1 MHPSPPDLPSPHDEY
16 RQHLIPLALIC
27 VLPLFPPETRGE
39 SMAGSALLILLL
51 CLLSWSGRLS
61 AARALP
67 LALGLL
73 LYFPALLLALAPGA
87 VVEPVSVLLLGAA
100 VGIFSAEVDP
110 GRRRNAAL
118 PVALALAASIVALH
132 GLIQSLWGLDALAA
146 RIEAGELMADRQI
159 VLERVRGGRAFS
171 AFATPASLGGFLVVA
186 IPVTVGAA
194 VGRSGRLR
202 WGLLA
207 LGLLQIAGLLA
218 SASATAAAALVAAVV
233 LWALARRG
241 VRRQVF
247 ASLAV
252 GVAILGGVILIRGEQ
267 VTDMTAPGS
276 PWRLRAGNFRIAVEM
291 IADHPLVGVGPGGFG
306 EVFPRYRRAGD
317 NETQHVHNLPLELCA
332 EWGIAGGLILSAL
345 FYYLYLGPVLRSRPR
360 GPPWVSG
367 AAIGLAALAIQNLAD
382 FTVLLPSL
390 LWMSAILRGWIALPP
405 ATVRGP
411 APRLAAV
418 GGLAAVVVAACLTGL
433 AGLAWNARVDA
444 RQELAVGNGTE
455 AARLAE
461 RSTRLAPWNP
471 DGWLYR
477 AQIELA
483 EADRLGTSSET
494 LTGALEDVRR
504 SIALSPIRP
513 AARMVR
519 ARLRALQG
527 DLPGACADAA
537 EAARL
542 YPYRV
547 EYARARDDL
556 MGSLSRG
563 QSREAAVP

>member
-1 MHPSPPDLPSPHDEY
+1 MQPSPPDFPSPHDEY

-39 SMAGSALLILLL
+39 SMAGSALLILMLGLL
-51 CLLSWSGRLS
+51 NWRGRLT
-61 AARALP
+61 ATGALP

-87 VVEPVSVLLLGAA
+87 VVEPISVLLLGAA
-100 VGIFSAEVDP
+100 VGIYSAELDP
-110 GRRRNAAL
+110 GRRRTAAL
-118 PVALALAASIVALH
+118 PLALALAASVVALH
-132 GLIQSLWGLDALAA
+132 ALIQSLWGLDALAA
-146 RIEAGELMADRQI
+146 RIEAGELMADRQL
-159 VLERVRGGRAFS
+159 VLERVREGRAFA

-194 VGRSGRLR
+194 VGRPGRWR
-202 WGLLA
+202 WVLLA
-207 LGLLQIAGLLA
+207 LGALQTAGLLA
-218 SASATAAAALVAAVV
+218 SASATAAAALVAAVA

-241 VRRQVF
+241 ARRQVL

-252 GVAILGGVILIRGEQ
+252 VLAILGGVVLIRGAQ

-291 IADHPLVGVGPGGFG
+291 IADYPLVGVGPGGFG

-317 NETQHVHNLPLELCA
+317 NETQHVHNIPLELCA
-332 EWGIAGGLILSAL
+332 EWGIAVGLILSVL

-390 LWMSAILRGWIALPP
+390 LWLSAILRGWIALPP
-405 ATVRGP
+405 ASIRGP
-411 APRLAAV
+411 APRLVAV

-433 AGLAWNARVDA
+433 AGLGWNARVDA
-444 RQELAVGNGTE
+444 RQELALGNGTD
-455 AARLAE
+455 AARLVA
-461 RSTRLAPWNP
+461 RGTRLAPWNP
-471 DGWLYR
+471 DGWLHR
-477 AQIELA
+477 AQIGLA
-483 EADRLGTSSET
+483 EAERLGSSSEA

-504 SIALSPIRP
+504 SITGSPVRP

-542 YPYRV
+542 YPLRV

-556 MGSLSRG
+556 MGRLSQGR
-563 QSREAAVP
+563 SREVAVP